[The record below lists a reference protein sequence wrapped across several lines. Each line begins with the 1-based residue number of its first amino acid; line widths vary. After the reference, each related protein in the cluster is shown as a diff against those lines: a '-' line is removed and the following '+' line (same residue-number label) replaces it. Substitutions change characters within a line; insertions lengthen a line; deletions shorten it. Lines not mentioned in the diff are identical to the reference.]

1 MKMATSYSMG
11 KRAQDQAFRKASSLL
26 AAGGPSASSSAAK
39 RRQYAGEARDAAGR
53 ELGSVAGAVAQT
65 QLTDPRTGAPGQQTP
80 ADIARQQAEFAQAAQ
95 GAAADRVTAE
105 NQAMM
110 EQARKTVAQEMA
122 ERRARRAR
130 ALAIGASLA
139 LPALGPVSGALGAAA
154 AKAAEGSFKRNLMSG
169 ASQYLSSLQSQYGG
183 GGNSSGAS
191 NGES

>member
-1 MKMATSYSMG
+1 MKMSTSYSMG
-11 KRAQDQAFRKASSLL
+11 KRAQDRAFRKASSLL

-95 GAAADRVTAE
+95 GAAADRVTTE

-122 ERRARRAR
+122 ERRARRAK

-139 LPALGPVSGALGAAA
+139 LPAAGPLAGVLGGVATE
-154 AKAAEGSFKRNLMSG
+154 AAEGSFKRNLAGG
-169 ASQYLSSLQSQYGG
+169 AEKYLQNLQAMYGG
-183 GGNSSGAS
+183 SGS
-191 NGES
+191 NDDDDGDS